1 MAASRRV
8 QHTQMAM
15 AATHSAETIAPADA
29 AVDAAVDAATSRALA
44 VAPLLRLLSDPT
56 RLRIFLLLRE
66 GEACVC
72 ELASA
77 LGLAE
82 NLVSHHLGALRRA
95 GLVRDRRDASDAR
108 WVYYTLDA
116 AELERAHAVVSALF
130 DPRTLGVRVPTC
142 GPAAVCGPE
151 TCGPEGCGVG
161 QN

>member
-1 MAASRRV
+1 MTASRRI
-8 QHTQMAM
+8 QHTQIVM
-15 AATHSAETIAPADA
+15 AATRSAETIAPADVA
-29 AVDAAVDAATSRALA
+29 ADAATLTALA
-44 VAPLLRLLSDPT
+44 IAPLLRLLSDPT
-56 RLRIFLLLRE
+56 RLRIFSLLRE

-116 AELERAHAVVSALF
+116 AELDRAHAAVSALF

-142 GPAAVCGPE
+142 GPAAMCGPE
-151 TCGPEGCGVG
+151 TCGPDGCEGE

>member
-1 MAASRRV
+1 MAPVSRRATHAHTMMAAMS
-8 QHTQMAM
+8 
-15 AATHSAETIAPADA
+15 SAETTVAADA
-29 AVDAAVDAATSRALA
+29 HETATLA

-56 RLRIFLLLRE
+56 RLRIFLLLRQ

-95 GLVRDRRDASDAR
+95 GLVHDRRDPSDAR

-116 AELERAHAVVSALF
+116 TALEWAHTAVSALF
-130 DPRTLGVRVPTC
+130 DPRTLGARVPTC

-151 TCGPEGCGVG
+151 TCSPDGCGVG
-161 QN
+161 DN

>member
-1 MAASRRV
+1 MAVSRRV

-15 AATHSAETIAPADA
+15 AATRSAETIAPTDAPTDA
-29 AVDAAVDAATSRALA
+29 AANAIASTALA

-116 AELERAHAVVSALF
+116 AELDRAHAAVSALF

-151 TCGPEGCGVG
+151 TCGPDRCDIEE
-161 QN
+161 N

>member
-1 MAASRRV
+1 MAASRRM
-8 QHTQMAM
+8 QHTQIAM
-15 AATHSAETIAPADA
+15 AVTRNAATIAPANATADA
-29 AVDAAVDAATSRALA
+29 VASTALA

-108 WVYYTLDA
+108 WVYYTLNA
-116 AELERAHAVVSALF
+116 AELERAHAAVSALF

-151 TCGPEGCGVG
+151 TCGPDGCGVG
-161 QN
+161 QD

>member
-1 MAASRRV
+1 MAASRRT
-8 QHTQMAM
+8 QHAQTVMASPR
-15 AATHSAETIAPADA
+15 SAEMIAETDA
-29 AVDAAVDAATSRALA
+29 LEATALA
-44 VAPLLRLLSDPT
+44 LSPLLRLLSDPT

-108 WVYYTLDA
+108 WVYYTLDV
-116 AELERAHAVVSALF
+116 AELDRAHAAVSALF
-130 DPRTLGVRVPTC
+130 DPHTLGVRTPTC
-142 GPAAVCGPE
+142 GPAALAAPSSAAVCGPDA
-151 TCGPEGCGVG
+151 CGSEGCAVG
-161 QN
+161 EN